1 LLEARDKVEQRQQYF
16 DELKHQLQM
25 MMKEAERAVFTGGS
39 VTWKKSQDS
48 ISLDRKSLLKQ
59 YLNIYSNF
67 HKSKQEHGAFRFTR
81 MVDRSDTIQHSFPQ

>member
-1 LLEARDKVEQRQQYF
+1 MLEARDKVEQRQQYF

-39 VTWKKSQDS
+39 VTWKESQDS

-59 YLNIYSNF
+59 YPEYL
-67 HKSKQEHGAFRFTR
+67 Q
-81 MVDRSDTIQHSFPQ
+81 QFPQIKAGTRRFQIYPNGG

>member
-39 VTWKKSQDS
+39 VMEEITGLYQ
-48 ISLDRKSLLKQ
+48 
-59 YLNIYSNF
+59 
-67 HKSKQEHGAFRFTR
+67 FR
-81 MVDRSDTIQHSFPQ
+81 P